1 MGFKDL
7 QMAGV
12 VSQAEN
18 IDENGKKFSSFEKLH
33 VRHNKEQ
40 IFFPIKI

>member
-1 MGFKDL
+1 MWDL
-7 QMAGV
+7 RICRWL

-18 IDENGKKFSSFEKLH
+18 IDENGKKFSSFEKLL
-33 VRHNKEQ
+33 VRHKNEQ